1 MDTFRQDLRY
11 ACRQLARRPGFAAV
25 AILSLALGIGGN
37 TAVFGIVDSF
47 VLHPFAFPDADR
59 LLIVGPSFPKLSSE
73 TRFVEVLSPA
83 EYEDIRQARSFAG
96 TAAFDLGNRNISGG
110 DVPDR
115 VFTAFMIDDA
125 FPVIGLRPFL
135 GRGFTAEE
143 LAPKGPPAAIISHR
157 LWTSRFHADRA
168 VRTTLS

>member
-1 MDTFRQDLRY
+1 M
-11 ACRQLARRPGFAAV
+11 
-25 AILSLALGIGGN
+25 
-37 TAVFGIVDSF
+37 
-47 VLHPFAFPDADR
+47 
-59 LLIVGPSFPKLSSE
+59 
-73 TRFVEVLSPA
+73 LSPL
-83 EYEDIRQARSFAG
+83 EYEDIRHARSFAG

-143 LAPKGPPAAIISHR
+143 LQPKGPPAAIISHR
-157 LWTSRFHADRA
+157 LWTVALSCRPRARRRGRFASTATRRRWSA
-168 VRTTLS
+168 

>member
-83 EYEDIRQARSFAG
+83 EYEDIRQARSFAS
-96 TAAFDLGNRNISGG
+96 TARPERVSSAPVGSSANITLGSPTRARAMATRCCWPPESRSG
-110 DVPDR
+110 
-115 VFTAFMIDDA
+115 
-125 FPVIGLRPFL
+125 
-135 GRGFTAEE
+135 
-143 LAPKGPPAAIISHR
+143 
-157 LWTSRFHADRA
+157 
-168 VRTTLS
+168 